1 MLTIRPGGVGMRV
14 EPVVVFAPRVS
25 EEEFEQSLALIVTL
39 IHACA
44 IQSAAER
51 AREISENARAHPER
65 YRTKR
70 RE

>member
-1 MLTIRPGGVGMRV
+1 MRV
-14 EPVVVFAPRVS
+14 EPVVVFAPQVS
-25 EEEFEQSLALIVTL
+25 EEVFEQSLVLIVTM

-44 IQSAAER
+44 IQSAADR

-70 RE
+70 RETTK